1 MAAVKKLLRYLQS
14 RNKVPLKW
22 CALDNVLPG
31 IIHSYADASFA
42 DIPDTRLSSIRY
54 DRTNNLHTVTA
65 LIARR
70 RDILFTIL

>member
-31 IIHSYADASFA
+31 ITLSYADASFA

-54 DRTNNLHTVTA
+54 DHTNKFGTTSTQSL
-65 LIARR
+65 LS
-70 RDILFTIL
+70 